1 MVILGDQIL
10 NNFVGFILAMRT
22 ELKKQAIKYTDIHNG
37 LKILICNIFLLFP
50 FSAYAKNATPDKV
63 VLEFYKQYMSTCNQP
78 FDQPPG
84 SISESLFCGLDIDK
98 YITKKLQTKITAA
111 YNSGKYGD
119 LAGDA
124 DYFTH
129 TQDFDAHL
137 TSFMKAKVIREDK
150 NRAIV
155 RLLVDL
161 TTDFAKPFAVCVRLQ
176 RDGNN
181 WKIYQVDPSLDN
193 NLPDCKGG

>member
-1 MVILGDQIL
+1 MVALEHQTSSREPCTLDRHIAVR
-10 NNFVGFILAMRT
+10 N
-22 ELKKQAIKYTDIHNG
+22 QAIKSSGIRYGRTLLNAC
-37 LKILICNIFLLFP
+37 ILTFFP
-50 FSAYAKNATPDKV
+50 FCTYAQSATPDKI
-63 VLEFYKQYMSTCNQP
+63 VLEFYTQYMSTCDQP
-78 FDQPPG
+78 FDRPPG
-84 SISESLFCGLDIDK
+84 SISESLFFGLDIDK
-98 YITKKLQTKITAA
+98 YITKKLQEKITAA

-137 TSFMKAKVIREDK
+137 TSSMKAKVIKEDRK
-150 NRAIV
+150 RAIV

-161 TTDFAKPFAVCVRLQ
+161 KTNFAKPFAVCVRLQ
-176 RDGNN
+176 REGNN

-193 NLPDCKGG
+193 NLPDCKGS